1 MSKDSSRQFMVP
13 LILMGML
20 FFIFGFVTWLNGIL
34 IPYLQIACEL
44 TNFQAVFVAFSFYIS
59 YTLMAIPSARI
70 LEKIGFKSGIMLG
83 LLIMA
88 VGTALFIPSAMYR
101 TYAAFL
107 LGLFIMG
114 TGLALMQTAVNPYI
128 TILGPRETATV
139 RLSIMGICNNVAGA
153 IGPLVLA
160 YYILSDG
167 DEIVNRLKTLD
178 LDSKNLLLD
187 NLSRRVITPYIIMTA
202 VLVGMG
208 ALVKLSP
215 LPDIEDDDQDL
226 NEAEESGKTS
236 IFQFP
241 HLILGVIT
249 LFVYVG
255 VEVIAANTIF
265 SYGISLGVPIESA
278 KTYTTLVM
286 ITMLLGYI
294 LGIIAIPRFVSFL
307 TVLKL
312 SAFSGI
318 VFTLFALFI
327 PSEISFFVPCFN
339 IQMPLTIF
347 FIALL
352 GLSNSLVWPAIWPLA
367 IDGLGKF
374 IKQGSALLIMAIS
387 GGALLPLAWG
397 LISDNWSARW
407 AYLLV
412 VPAYFIILL
421 YAIYGYK
428 VKKWTRG

>member
-187 NLSRRVITPYIIMTA
+187 NLSRRVVTPYIIMTA

-215 LPDIEDDDQDL
+215 LPDIEDDAQDL

-286 ITMLLGYI
+286 ITMLLRNHCHSKICIFSYGAQALCFFRYCFY
-294 LGIIAIPRFVSFL
+294 FVSHFYSYRDFFFCPLVQYPNAANNFFYCVIGTFQL
-307 TVLKL
+307 TCM
-312 SAFSGI
+312 A
-318 VFTLFALFI
+318 
-327 PSEISFFVPCFN
+327 CH
-339 IQMPLTIF
+339 
-347 FIALL
+347 
-352 GLSNSLVWPAIWPLA
+352 LA
-367 IDGLGKF
+367 IG
-374 IKQGSALLIMAIS
+374 
-387 GGALLPLAWG
+387 
-397 LISDNWSARW
+397 N
-407 AYLLV
+407 
-412 VPAYFIILL
+412 
-421 YAIYGYK
+421 
-428 VKKWTRG
+428 

>member
-83 LLIMA
+83 LLIIA

-374 IKQGSALLIMAIS
+374 IKQGSALLVMAIS

>member
-70 LEKIGFKSGIMLG
+70 LEKIGFKSGIILG

-327 PSEISFFVPCFN
+327 PSEISFFVPWFN

-367 IDGLGKF
+367 IDGLVKF
-374 IKQGSALLIMAIS
+374 IKQGSALLVMAIS

>member
-187 NLSRRVITPYIIMTA
+187 NLSRRVIIPYIIMTA

>member
-278 KTYTTLVM
+278 KIYTTLVM

>member
-44 TNFQAVFVAFSFYIS
+44 TNFQAVLVAFSFYIS